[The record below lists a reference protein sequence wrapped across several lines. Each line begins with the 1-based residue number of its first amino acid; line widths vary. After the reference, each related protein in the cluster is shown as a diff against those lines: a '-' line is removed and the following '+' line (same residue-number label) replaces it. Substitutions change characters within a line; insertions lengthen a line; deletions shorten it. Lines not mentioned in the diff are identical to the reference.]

1 MNEFTNLAE
10 KMKEDELRELGVK
23 VVEGYELDD
32 STREGWKEKHAE
44 WIKLYAMERPPKNE
58 PFENCSNVG
67 LPVLTTAAIQ
77 FHAGAYPSLLPAKGL
92 VKANPVVM
100 GADARDIADRKAKY
114 LEHYLRHKSERF
126 RSSMDDTIMKLPV
139 EGTVIRKKYYCPIK
153 KVVVSDWVSPM
164 NFVIHY
170 GTRDLMDCERYT
182 HVLFETET
190 RIKQKIDLGFYV
202 KGGEYGPGDP
212 SNVVREEY
220 DRQSAENTGHEPS
233 SQQDDTT
240 PRMVLEQYVFLD
252 LSKKKNQIKKQYI
265 VTVDFETSEVLRIVE
280 NVSPKTGK
288 PIHVFNKYGFIKNPN
303 GFYDFGFGLLLEG
316 SNKAMNSI
324 INQLI
329 DSGSLQNVST
339 GFFDSG
345 SSMKQKDIELQ
356 MGKLIGIKMNGDD
369 IRKEIMPFKF
379 SSPSQV
385 LYALLGTL
393 QQYTDKMTT
402 VTELRTGALPKSD
415 TSATAVTALI
425 QEGQRVFNM
434 IHMRSHEELSKEI
447 AAIHDLVALHLDIQ
461 DYYRVVIDPVVDMV
475 DPVTKQQNIS
485 ENDML
490 EMLKADWE
498 EPYLGVAL
506 LSDPSVT
513 NTQEKVAKA
522 EFLLNSVLQSPVTQ
536 QNENAIR
543 VAQENLYKAM
553 DIDSDIVV
561 QVMEAQQVAPP
572 DLPQEEENQIFL
584 KDGMVEVLESQD
596 HDEHLRVMEEFENSE
611 FFNYLTPIGKRNF
624 ENHRRQHIGFVYKFA
639 VSQQQQQQQQQMEG
653 GNQQVL

>member
-1 MNEFTNLAE
+1 
-10 KMKEDELRELGVK
+10 
-23 VVEGYELDD
+23 
-32 STREGWKEKHAE
+32 
-44 WIKLYAMERPPKNE
+44 
-58 PFENCSNVG
+58 
-67 LPVLTTAAIQ
+67 
-77 FHAGAYPSLLPAKGL
+77 
-92 VKANPVVM
+92 
-100 GADARDIADRKAKY
+100 
-114 LEHYLRHKSERF
+114 
-126 RSSMDDTIMKLPV
+126 MDDTIMKLPV

-639 VSQQQQQQQQQMEG
+639 VSQQQQQQQQMEG